1 MPYMC
6 DHVWVVHGQAL
17 YPQGYQIESEEPTA
31 KGGSTCLVH
40 NSIRRASG
48 LAMSVQLVFFFL
60 K

>member
-6 DHVWVVHGQAL
+6 DHAWAVNGQAL

-31 KGGSTCLVH
+31 KGRSMCLVC

-48 LAMSVQLVFFFL
+48 LAMSIH
-60 K
+60 